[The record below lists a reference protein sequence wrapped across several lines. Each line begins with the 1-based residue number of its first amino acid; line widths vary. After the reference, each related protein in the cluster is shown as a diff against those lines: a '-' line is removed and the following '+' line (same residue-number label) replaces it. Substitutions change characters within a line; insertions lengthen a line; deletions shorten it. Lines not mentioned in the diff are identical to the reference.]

1 MLPQNFW
8 EQNYH
13 VISVI
18 FFLISQSHLIL
29 FVVRFVVR
37 DRITEITEILDN
49 SGFGSK
55 TFDIQYLIV
64 VILFK
69 LFYVASLGH
78 DITSSKFLFF
88 ATSPKIVLKIATD
101 NIKIQKKKEKK
112 ISAVVPSFS
121 T

>member
-101 NIKIQKKKEKK
+101 NIKIQKKKRKK
-112 ISAVVPSFS
+112 NIGSR